1 MTVGDH
7 TMAKLLRLRLLTMLL
22 SGLLMTSCSSGGD
35 TESPPGGETPT
46 ENNTVW
52 DQLIWGDGSG
62 QNTTK
67 WAD

>member
-46 ENNTVW
+46 ENNTV
-52 DQLIWGDGSG
+52 
-62 QNTTK
+62 
-67 WAD
+67 